1 MSSAR
6 WGRRGVSLRR
16 GGSTPGKAGSR
27 GGFCCRAPGLRPA
40 GVGASALSPALSP
53 SLPPPPSLLPLLPP
67 VSSPVFLPPQEATA
81 SSRQLTLPLASLQTV
96 SIPACPMGTRRGAG
110 GCGGREA
117 HGPGALSPRQRLQI
131 CLPRACSWV
140 CVHTHGRAWKHTLTG
155 SHNHTRLAQS
165 HARPRSPA
173 HGHRHMRAHS
183 HTRTPAR
190 AHTHTGTLT
199 CTRPPF
205 AL

>member
-40 GVGASALSPALSP
+40 GVGASALSP

-81 SSRQLTLPLASLQTV
+81 SSRQLALPLASLQTV

-117 HGPGALSPRQRLQI
+117 HGPGALSPHQRLQI

-140 CVHTHGRAWKHTLTG
+140 YVHTHGHAWKHTLTG